1 MHRLPTRI
9 EGVELLRDACLR
21 RAGGAVVVTRSP
33 LLEYERGPSAEL
45 IIAADFGF
53 TNELSYTQRR
63 PISRTFRCRAGE
75 VFVAA
80 ADIRLESPTFG
91 HWQGFYLRK
100 NDARAL
106 SIAPG
111 IACGWQVTSS
121 EAELEVRATG
131 RLDHDVWRW
140 LRWNDLE
147 LAIAWPEIPEQL
159 SHHSRRSRSLA
170 TLSARALPEYKAT
183 QGVSPG
189 ENASAK
195 STQQSTLQS
204 TLKPAV
210 HRQSDLSP
218 HGNAPR
224 VSSKSPAPEIFGT
237 EIEHDRTSLQSRRV
251 GLAAKPSDELI
262 LVIGSSGQL
271 GRDLCRKLAS
281 LGTVVGACREPER
294 GSLLPIPMRVDVS
307 RPASI
312 RQAIRAI
319 KPTLIVNAS
328 GMTDL
333 DKAEREPRLA
343 QLINATAPAVIAD
356 EAKALGCS
364 LVHFCSDMVYDG
376 TGDRPWRETDLPRP
390 INQYGRTKLLGTEAI
405 RHSGIPHLILR
416 SGWLYGTQGPNYVS
430 QLVDLLTYRNS
441 IELACDHV
449 GTPTSTEWLASMTA
463 QLLKRRVGSV
473 THWLSTEGGL
483 FHVAPLGYAS
493 RLEVG
498 DHIAATCRAHAL
510 PVVSHKFKAVPVR
523 SLAKGFAIPANC
535 QLDCSK
541 LALHF
546 GFEFPRWQQQLSSQ
560 LSLWLTHGSVSARH
574 VA

>member
-9 EGVELLRDACLR
+9 EGVELLRAVSQRDVSQRDAS
-21 RAGGAVVVTRSP
+21 RAAVATRSD
-33 LLEYERGPSAEL
+33 LLDDPRAPSEAL
-45 IIAADFGF
+45 IIGADFGF
-53 TNELSYTQRR
+53 TNELSYTRRR
-63 PISRTFRCRAGE
+63 PISRMLRCLAGE

-80 ADIRLESPTFG
+80 ADIRLGSPTFRQ
-91 HWQGFYLRK
+91 WQGFYLRE
-100 NDARAL
+100 NEARAL

-111 IACGWQVTSS
+111 IACGWQVTSA
-121 EAELEVRATG
+121 EAELEVRAIG
-131 RLDHDVWRW
+131 ELEHDGWRW

-159 SHHSRRSRSLA
+159 SRHSRRSRSLA
-170 TLSARALPEYKAT
+170 TLSARGLPRYRAKQHRALPNSSTAEIRPKESVAVRPIERLRT
-183 QGVSPG
+183 A
-189 ENASAK
+189 ASA
-195 STQQSTLQS
+195 
-204 TLKPAV
+204 
-210 HRQSDLSP
+210 
-218 HGNAPR
+218 
-224 VSSKSPAPEIFGT
+224 
-237 EIEHDRTSLQSRRV
+237 
-251 GLAAKPSDELI
+251 AKCRDERI

-271 GRDLCRKLAS
+271 GRDLCRKLSS
-281 LGTVVGACREPER
+281 LGTVVGACRQPER
-294 GSLLPIPMRVDVS
+294 GSLLPIPMQVDVS

-328 GMTDL
+328 GLTDL

-343 QLINATAPAVIAD
+343 QLINATAPAVIAE
-356 EAKALGCS
+356 EAKNIGSS
-364 LVHFCSDMVYDG
+364 LVHFCSDMVFDG
-376 TGDRPWRETDLPRP
+376 TGERPWRETDTPRP

-405 RHSGIPHLILR
+405 RHSGVPHLIVR
-416 SGWLYGTQGPNYVS
+416 SGWLYGTQGTNYVT

-449 GTPTSTEWLASMTA
+449 GTPTSTEWLAAVTS
-463 QLLKRRVGSV
+463 QLLKRRQASV
-473 THWLSTEGGL
+473 AEWLSVEGGL
-483 FHVAPLGYAS
+483 FHIAPLGYAS

-498 DHIAATCRAHAL
+498 DQIAATCRAHAL
-510 PVVSHKFKAVPVR
+510 PVVSHKFKSVPVR
-523 SLAKGFAIPANC
+523 TFAKGFAIPANC

-560 LSLWLTHGSVSARH
+560 VSHMLTHGSIAARH